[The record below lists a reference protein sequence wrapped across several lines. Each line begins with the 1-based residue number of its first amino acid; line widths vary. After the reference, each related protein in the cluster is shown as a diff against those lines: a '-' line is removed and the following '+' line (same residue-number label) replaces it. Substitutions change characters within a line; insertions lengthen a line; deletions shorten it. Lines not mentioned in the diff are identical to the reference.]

1 MKTKMKTSLT
11 LSREVIQGIDRV
23 AGRQRSRSSLVDAV
37 LRRYLAQRQRAAI
50 NARDRELLNRYAD
63 EFNAE
68 AEDVLEFQTL
78 PEEG

>member
-1 MKTKMKTSLT
+1 MW
-11 LSREVIQGIDRV
+11 VP
-23 AGRQRSRSSLVDAV
+23 
-37 LRRYLAQRQRAAI
+37 LRDEQMVAQRQRAAI